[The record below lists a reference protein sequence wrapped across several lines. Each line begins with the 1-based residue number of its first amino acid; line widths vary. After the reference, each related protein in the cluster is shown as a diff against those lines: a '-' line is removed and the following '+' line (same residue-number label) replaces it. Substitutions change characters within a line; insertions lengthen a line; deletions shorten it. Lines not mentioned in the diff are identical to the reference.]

1 MSQSCANSVVKYIVV
16 SAIGI
21 AVFCGSIFAEV
32 IDAES
37 KISEVVV
44 FQDRALL
51 SRRAE
56 LVLVQGAHTVNF
68 PSLPGTIEES
78 SMGVQGTGEAKVK
91 LFGVKLVRTQLDVSQ
106 SPKVREIEEQIKN
119 LNDRKQELQDEKTLL
134 EEKEKFLISIKAA
147 SGKQLGKDLVT
158 KQPSVADAETMLGFL
173 EKIYERALLIELR
186 RAGLQAEDQKPVKVY
201 YDEYMIGD
209 FTADILVNEKVFVE
223 IKACKALCEE
233 NELQLINYLKSTIIE
248 IGLLLNFGLKPEVK
262 RKIFTNDRKPNLAK
276 SGLLL

>member
-1 MSQSCANSVVKYIVV
+1 MINSDKNNKDYLHKDITDKIISCFY
-16 SAIGI
+16 
-21 AVFCGSIFAEV
+21 
-32 IDAES
+32 
-37 KISEVVV
+37 
-44 FQDRALL
+44 
-51 SRRAE
+51 
-56 LVLVQGAHTVNF
+56 
-68 PSLPGTIEES
+68 
-78 SMGVQGTGEAKVK
+78 KVYNK
-91 LFGVKLVRTQLDVSQ
+91 LGF
-106 SPKVREIEEQIKN
+106 
-119 LNDRKQELQDEKTLL
+119 
-134 EEKEKFLISIKAA
+134 
-147 SGKQLGKDLVT
+147 
-158 KQPSVADAETMLGFL
+158 GFL